1 MKMSESGTRAK
12 LIDPKLTDAGWDI
25 KDRTQVDI
33 EIPVDG
39 YDKEPWNGVT
49 DYCLYHQ
56 SGQVLAIVEAKK
68 TSRHARDGQ
77 EQLRIY
83 LQKVSAR
90 ADQTFRPFGFM
101 TNGQDVFY
109 WDSESENPRL
119 VAGFF
124 TRDDLLRL
132 LFLRQNAKPLE
143 SASINTSIVE
153 RSYQHEAIRR
163 VIEAFAKKK
172 RRALLVMAT
181 GTGKTRTVMALIDL
195 FLKTQQARHVLF
207 LADRDALVQHAREYF
222 R

>member
-1 MKMSESGTRAK
+1 MRISETATRAK
-12 LIDPKLTDAGWDI
+12 LIDPLLTEARWNL
-25 KDRTQVDI
+25 KDRTPADF

-49 DYCLYHQ
+49 DYCLYQ
-56 SGQVLAIVEAKK
+56 PSGEVLAIVEAKS
-68 TSRHARDGQ
+68 TSRNARDGQ

-83 LQKVSAR
+83 LEKVSAR
-90 ADQTFRPFGFM
+90 TDQTFRPSGFM

-109 WDSESENPRL
+109 WDSDSENPRL

-124 TRDDLLRL
+124 TREDLLRL
-132 LFLRQNAKPLE
+132 LFLRQNAKPLQ

-163 VIEAFAKKK
+163 VSEAFANKK

-181 GTGKTRTVMALIDL
+181 GTGKTRTIMALI
-195 FLKTQQARHVLF
+195 
-207 LADRDALVQHAREYF
+207 
-222 R
+222 